1 MDIIVLVVIIVV
13 IALMFLYLV
22 GSAIYSR
29 RTKNNKTSWKPGDDE
44 VISINTAEDNP
55 SNEMKTAKN
64 EKLDNRC

>member
-1 MDIIVLVVIIVV
+1 
-13 IALMFLYLV
+13 MFLYLV